1 MIQAAL
7 AILTVL
13 SFFMQLFLFYTVFW
27 VFQKTD
33 GHMVPTLMWGFIVLG
48 IVSLMNSEP

>member
-7 AILTVL
+7 AILTVF
-13 SFFMQLFLFYTVFW
+13 SFLIQIFLFYTVFW
-27 VFQKTD
+27 VFQKTG

-48 IVSLMNSEP
+48 IISLINSEP